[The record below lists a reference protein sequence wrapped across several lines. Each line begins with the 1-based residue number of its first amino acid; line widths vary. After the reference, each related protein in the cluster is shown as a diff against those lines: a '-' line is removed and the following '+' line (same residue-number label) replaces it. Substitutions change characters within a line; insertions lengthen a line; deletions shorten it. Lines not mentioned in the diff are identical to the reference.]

1 MWARRTPVTTSSG
14 ARGSGSVL
22 GVGVLAAVVIVG
34 SSSAAV
40 VGGLAEAGR
49 VQGVA
54 NQAALAASDVSRG
67 VVSGFPC
74 DVARA
79 IVSSAGYRM
88 VTCEVGDGEARVSV
102 GSTWWTLPI
111 DKRARAAPI
120 PTPVF
125 GLGERVPIGH
135 T

>member
-1 MWARRTPVTTSSG
+1 VTGGRG

-22 GVGVLAAVVIVG
+22 GVAVLAGVIIIG
-34 SSSAAV
+34 SSSTAV
-40 VGGLAEAGR
+40 VSGLAEARR

-67 VVSGFPC
+67 IVSGFPC

-79 IVSSAGYRM
+79 IVAGAGYRM
-88 VTCEVGDGEARVSV
+88 VTCDVGDGEARVSV
-102 GSTWWTLPI
+102 GSSWWTVPI
-111 DKRARAAPI
+111 DKRARAGPI
-120 PTPVF
+120 PSPVF
-125 GLGERVPIGH
+125 GLGDSVQTSH

>member
-1 MWARRTPVTTSSG
+1 VTMDSG

-22 GVGVLAAVVIVG
+22 GVAVLAGVIIIGSFSTAVV
-34 SSSAAV
+34 S
-40 VGGLAEAGR
+40 GLAEARR

-67 VVSGFPC
+67 IVSGFPC

-79 IVSSAGYRM
+79 IVAGAGYRM

-102 GSTWWTLPI
+102 GSNWWTLPI
-111 DKRARAAPI
+111 DKRARAGPI
-120 PTPVF
+120 PSPVF
-125 GLGERVPIGH
+125 GLGERVQTGH